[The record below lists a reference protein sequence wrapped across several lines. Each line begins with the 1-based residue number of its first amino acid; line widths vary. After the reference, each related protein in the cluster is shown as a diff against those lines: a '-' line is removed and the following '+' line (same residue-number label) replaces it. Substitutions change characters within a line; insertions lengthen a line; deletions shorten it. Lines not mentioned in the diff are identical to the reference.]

1 MCLVGASG
9 KPGPSQSHKPESD
22 VGDGGGGGNK
32 MLCVCVCAAN
42 GGEERCG
49 GESGVGRGRMEGW
62 FREGGGVRA
71 ANTAVERS

>member
-32 MLCVCVCAAN
+32 MLCVCVCCERRR
-42 GGEERCG
+42 GEVR
-49 GESGVGRGRMEGW
+49 GESGVGGGMEGW